1 MNWFDEYLPDLV
13 LVAIFLDVVMIIYG
27 IQDIKQKVP
36 SPNPCTQEQ
45 IINTPKNQEDK
56 KTS

>member
-1 MNWFDEYLPDLV
+1 MNWFDERLFDLV
-13 LVAIFLDVVMIIYG
+13 LVAILLNVAMIICY
-27 IQDIKQKVP
+27 IPDIKQKVP

-56 KTS
+56 NAI